1 MPNTI
6 VNTVGMSLA
15 NVLNNIIDYT
25 PQIVIALLLVVLGF
39 VVGDIL
45 GRAAAHFLHM
55 LKLDKVL
62 DQAGMDSISKR
73 SGVSVSVSRFVGQL
87 VKWSMVIAFAMM
99 ATDTLGL
106 RAFTAFL
113 YKILNYLPNVFVA
126 GLILVATFA
135 AAEFVKSF
143 VDGSVR
149 AAGLHAS
156 MAGKL
161 CKYSIIVFGLLSS
174 LSQLNIASQFME
186 TLFTGIVAAISL
198 ALGLSFGLG
207 GKDAAAKVL
216 SRLESDSR

>member
-6 VNTVGMSLA
+6 VDTVGVSLA
-15 NVLNNIIDYT
+15 NVLTNIIDYI

-45 GRAAAHFLHM
+45 GRATAHFLHI
-55 LKLDKVL
+55 LKLDRAL
-62 DQAGMDSISKR
+62 DQAGLDSLSKR
-73 SGVSVSVSRFVGQL
+73 AGFGVSISRFVGQL
-87 VKWSMVIAFAMM
+87 VKWSLVIAFSMM
-99 ATDTLGL
+99 ATDMLGL

-126 GLILVATFA
+126 GLILVATVA
-135 AAEFVKSF
+135 AAEFVSRF

-156 MAGKL
+156 MAGRL
-161 CKYSIIVFGLLSS
+161 CKYSIIAFGLLAS
-174 LSQLNIASQFME
+174 LAQLNVAPEFMQM
-186 TLFTGIVAAISL
+186 LFMGIVAAVSL

-207 GKDAAAKVL
+207 GRDAAARCL
-216 SRLESDSR
+216 SKLESNHK